1 MSVGRWWSSQSQ
13 AIRQLGIN
21 ATNRTADVRSI
32 NTGRCGTERSR
43 VTSRGLARP
52 ILRDSAQVAFPECYT
67 FAGLTF
73 MIPSPDVPTPELTTF
88 VYSFVGYLGH
98 KRVTF
103 SPTQFVSMTTTA
115 RTPIKKLTLYIEF

>member
-73 MIPSPDVPTPELTTF
+73 MIREFEKPRE
-88 VYSFVGYLGH
+88 
-98 KRVTF
+98 
-103 SPTQFVSMTTTA
+103 
-115 RTPIKKLTLYIEF
+115 KLSTGNR

>member
-52 ILRDSAQVAFPECYT
+52 ILRDSAQKIND
-67 FAGLTF
+67 GLA
-73 MIPSPDVPTPELTTF
+73 SPDVPTPELTTF
-88 VYSFVGYLGH
+88 IYSSVGYLGH

-115 RTPIKKLTLYIEF
+115 RTPIKKLTL